1 MTVLLKAELLKLRTT
16 RGVYWYLAALV
27 LLTGIAAAAQAS
39 DTTVFQRD
47 DPGFQRDLVSQS
59 VTAPLLALLIGIV
72 SITVEWRHGTI
83 TRTLLITPR
92 RWRVLAAKEL
102 HASAVGVAL
111 AAIGV
116 VVSLAVAIPI
126 LSNDDVSFTLDAALL
141 GRIAEIAIASAL
153 WGALGVGLGA
163 LVQNQTGAVVG
174 AVIFVTLAESLLAA
188 LLDWADLHWLTDVLP
203 RHALDALAGHEAGLS
218 PGAGGAVGL
227 AYVVVFASVAWLRI
241 RRQDVT

>member
-1 MTVLLKAELLKLRTT
+1 MTALLKAELLKLRTT
-16 RGVYWYLAALV
+16 RGIYWYLGALV
-27 LLTGIAAAAQAS
+27 VLTGFAAAAQAS
-39 DTTVFQRD
+39 DTTVFQRE

-59 VTAPLLALLIGIV
+59 VTAPLLALLVGIV
-72 SITVEWRHGTI
+72 SATVEWRHGTI
-83 TRTLLITPR
+83 TRTFLVTPR
-92 RWRVLAAKEL
+92 RWRVLAAKGM
-102 HASAVGVAL
+102 HASAVGVTL

-116 VVSLAVAIPI
+116 GVALAVAIPI

-141 GRIAEIAIASAL
+141 ERIAEIALASAL

-174 AVIFVTLAESLLAA
+174 AVIFLTLVESLVAA
-188 LLDWADLHWLTDVLP
+188 LLDWADLHWISDILP

-227 AYVVVFASVAWLRI
+227 AYVVAFAAAAWLRI